1 MVDHTNPA
9 LAALHYHT
17 SGAVERGEKLP
28 IMEQRTPLPDI
39 GQLMAYEEGELDASA
54 TLELFA
60 QLIAS
65 GMAWHLQGSYG
76 RAAAILI
83 ERGYITR
90 AGIVTD
96 AGRDACE
103 Q

>member
-1 MVDHTNPA
+1 MSNP
-9 LAALHYHT
+9 LQDRLRHHVT
-17 SGAVERGEKLP
+17 GAIERGEATP
-28 IMEQRTPLPDI
+28 IVEQRAPMPDI

-103 Q
+103 S

>member
-1 MVDHTNPA
+1 MNNPSA
-9 LAALHYHT
+9 
-17 SGAVERGEKLP
+17 
-28 IMEQRTPLPDI
+28 MPDV
-39 GQLMAYEEGELDASA
+39 GQLMAFENGELSA
-54 TLELFA
+54 YDTLELFA

-65 GMAWHLQGSYG
+65 GMAWQLQGSYG
-76 RAAAILI
+76 RAAASLI

-103 Q
+103 S

>member
-1 MVDHTNPA
+1 MSNPHER
-9 LAALHYHT
+9 LQHHVT
-17 SGAVERGEKLP
+17 GAIERGEAVP
-28 IMEQRTPLPDI
+28 IVEQRATMPDV
-39 GQLMAYEEGELDASA
+39 GQLMAYENGELDNAA

-65 GMAWHLQGSYG
+65 GMAWQLQGSYG
-76 RAAAILI
+76 RAAASLI

-90 AGIVTD
+90 AGSITD

-103 Q
+103 S

>member
-17 SGAVERGEKLP
+17 SGAVERGEKQP
-28 IMEQRTPLPDI
+28 ITEHRAPPDV
-39 GQLMAYEEGELDASA
+39 GQLMAFEDGELDASA

-60 QLIAS
+60 QLISS
-65 GMAWHLQGSYG
+65 GLAWQLQGRYG
-76 RAAAILI
+76 RAAARLI
-83 ERGYITR
+83 EGGYITR

-103 Q
+103 S